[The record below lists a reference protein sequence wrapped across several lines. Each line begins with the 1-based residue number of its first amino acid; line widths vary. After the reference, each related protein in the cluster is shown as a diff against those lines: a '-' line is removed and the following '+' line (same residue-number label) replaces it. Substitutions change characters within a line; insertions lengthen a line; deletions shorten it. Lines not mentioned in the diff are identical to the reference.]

1 MDDVSP
7 RRDARHDILFEPVR
21 LGPVVARNRFFQ
33 VPHCN
38 GMGYRDPSSEA
49 FMRGVK
55 AEGGWAVVCTEEVEI
70 HPSSDLTPSVELR
83 LWSDDDI
90 PAVARIA
97 DMVHEHGAL
106 AGIELTH
113 AGVHSANL
121 ASRQIPIG
129 PSSLPALGSV
139 HPVQARAMTKDDIAE
154 LRRWHRDAVRRALQ
168 AGYDLVYVYAGHGY
182 AGLQHFLSP
191 LYNQRDDEY
200 GGSAGN
206 RMRLLREVL
215 EETREL
221 CGGLA
226 AVACRLG
233 VGATGLGIG
242 RDDIEHI
249 VGTLAE
255 LPDVWDFQHGSWED
269 DSATSRF
276 SPEAA
281 QEEHVRGLKALTTKP
296 VIGVGRFT
304 SPDTMADQVR
314 RGVLDLVGAARPSIA
329 DPFLPRKIEE
339 GRYAEIRECI
349 GCNMC
354 VTGDHLAAPIRCTQ
368 NPAMGE
374 EFRRGWHPERLRRKA
389 SDARVVVVGGGPA
402 GLEAAT
408 SLGRRGYSTTLLEG
422 SRTLGGRV
430 RREAALPGLAAWIR
444 VVDHRDQLLRDLPS
458 VEHHLESP
466 TTADDL
472 LEFGF
477 EHVVL
482 ATGSY
487 WRADGIGRSRLVPL
501 AVGESALVLTPD
513 DLMAGVRPPSA
524 GRVVVYDDDHYY
536 LGAVIAELLAL
547 EGHDVELVT
556 PSPHVSAWSANTLEL
571 TRIRRHVM
579 ESGIHVTTDRSLVS
593 VSAGGAVSECVF
605 TGAEREHDA
614 AAVVLVTSRVSDD
627 VLLRELLARR
637 EHWTAAGIRSV
648 RAVGDALAPGTI
660 AAAVW
665 SGRAYAETLDT
676 DDDPLFVP
684 FRREVTQL
692 APLS

>member
-1 MDDVSP
+1 METPAP
-7 RRDARHDILFEPVR
+7 RRDPRHDILFEPVA

-90 PAVARIA
+90 PSVARIA
-97 DMVHEHGAL
+97 EMIHEHGAL

-121 ASRQIPIG
+121 ASRQSPVG
-129 PSSLPALGSV
+129 PSALPALGSV

-154 LRRWHRDAVRRALQ
+154 LRRWHRDAVRRSLQ

-182 AGLQHFLSP
+182 AGLQHCLSP
-191 LYNQRDDEY
+191 RYNQRAAEY
-200 GGSAGN
+200 GGSADT

-221 CGGLA
+221 CDGVA

-242 RDDIEHI
+242 RDDVEHI
-249 VGTLAE
+249 VGSLAE

-329 DPFLPRKIEE
+329 DPFLPQKIHD

-374 EFRRGWHPERLRRKA
+374 EFRRGWHPERLRRKG
-389 SDARVVVVGGGPA
+389 SETRIVVVGGGPA

-408 SLGRRGYSTTLLEG
+408 SLGRRGYSTALLEG
-422 SRTLGGRV
+422 SRALGGRV
-430 RREAALPGLAAWIR
+430 RKEAALPGLAAWIR
-444 VVDHRDQLLRDLPS
+444 VLDHRDQLLRDLPS

-466 TTADDL
+466 TSADDL

-477 EHVVL
+477 DHVVV
-482 ATGSY
+482 ATGST
-487 WRADGIGRSRLVPL
+487 WRSDGIGRNRLVPL
-501 AVGESALVLTPD
+501 PVAEGASVLTPD
-513 DLMAGVRPPSA
+513 DLMAGARPGP
-524 GRVVVYDDDHYY
+524 GRVLVYDDDHYY
-536 LGAVIAELLAL
+536 LGAVLAELLAR

-556 PSPHVSAWSANTLEL
+556 PSPHVSAWTANTLEL
-571 TRIRRHVM
+571 TRIRRRVM
-579 ESGIHVTTDRSLVS
+579 EAGIRVTTDRLLAS
-593 VSAGGAVSECVF
+593 VHAGGAVTECAF
-605 TGAEREHDA
+605 TGSEREHEA
-614 AAVVLVTSRVSDD
+614 GSVVLVTSRTSDD
-627 VLLRELLARR
+627 DLLRDLVARR

-684 FRREVTQL
+684 FRREVTRL
-692 APLS
+692 ATLG